1 MATNILPS
9 VEYDIFPYSEATH
22 RQLRILYGA
31 GLQSNNYI
39 DTTVYN
45 KVKENLFLQKL
56 NVAFVVRKKW
66 GSVAV
71 MLVGSNYFH
80 DFSKNRIQLSSSLN
94 IRIFKGLSVEIEG
107 GVAHINDQL
116 NLKKG
121 GITEAERLLR
131 LRELA
136 TRYRI
141 DGGIELTYTFGSIY
155 NNVVNPRFNSSNFYY

>member
-1 MATNILPS
+1 
-9 VEYDIFPYSEATH
+9 
-22 RQLRILYGA
+22 
-31 GLQSNNYI
+31 
-39 DTTVYN
+39 
-45 KVKENLFLQKL
+45 
-56 NVAFVVRKKW
+56 
-66 GSVAV
+66 

-80 DFSKNRIQLSSSLN
+80 DFSKNRIQLNSSLN

-136 TRYRI
+136 TKYRI